1 MAGTLPQSLT
11 QVDPVLAWQRWEPS
25 ATDPW
30 NLKWAGHLYRRAG
43 FGATWT
49 ELQEA
54 VKSGLAATLTRVLD
68 GQPEAEERDRLIEK
82 AGAAI
87 AGKEDADALR
97 GWWLYL
103 SLQSLHPLR
112 EKLTLFWHN
121 HFATSIAK
129 VNRVDLMFR
138 QNRLLRR
145 HALGK
150 FQPLL
155 LDISRDPA
163 MLIWLDSNTNV
174 KGAANE
180 NYARELMELFSLG
193 VGHYA
198 EADVREA
205 ARAFTG
211 WHTDGDE
218 FEFAADLHDAA
229 DKKFLGRS
237 GHWNGEDIVR
247 IILEQPAAALFVV
260 RKLYR
265 FLISENESPA
275 DALLEPLAQ
284 TFRKSDY
291 DIGLLVKTMLMSRLF
306 LSEHA
311 YRQRVKSPVEF
322 VVGIV
327 HSFEGS
333 RPSPA
338 TMAPELEAM
347 GQLLFAPPNV
357 KGWSGGKAWLN
368 TATILARNSF
378 AKRLAVGDAPSK
390 PGSPPA
396 HGDVSSVLRRDKIT
410 DPSRAVDLLVDV
422 HLQGDVTKAAR
433 LRLVSFLA
441 EGKLKDEAFHQRAR
455 EAVLALWTMPEFQ
468 LA

>member
-30 NLKWAGHLYRRAG
+30 NLRWAGHLYRRAG
-43 FGATWT
+43 FGATWA

-54 VKSGLAATLTRVLD
+54 VKSGPSATLTRVLD

-82 AGAAI
+82 AGTAI

-103 SLQSLHPLR
+103 ALQSLHPLR

-150 FQPLL
+150 LQPLL

-198 EADVREA
+198 ESDVRGA

-237 GHWNGEDIVR
+237 GPWSGEDIVR

-265 FLISENESPA
+265 FFISENESPA

-284 TFRKSDY
+284 AFRKSDY
-291 DIGLLVKTMLMSRLF
+291 DIGLLVKTMLSSRLF
-306 LSEHA
+306 FSEHA
-311 YRQRVKSPVEF
+311 YRQRVKSLVEF
-322 VVGIV
+322 VVGV
-327 HSFEGS
+327 VRTFEGT

-378 AKRLAVGDAPSK
+378 AKRMAVGDAPSK
-390 PGSPPA
+390 PGSPRP
-396 HGDVSSVLRRDKIT
+396 HGDVSNVLRRDKIT
-410 DPSRAVDLLVDV
+410 EPSRAVDRLVDF
-422 HLQGDVTKAAR
+422 HLQGDVTGAAR

-441 EGKLKDEAFHQRAR
+441 EGKLKDEAFYQRAR

>member
-1 MAGTLPQSLT
+1 MTTVRSGVLHATEPQLLWSGSVAALIGEGSCMAGTLPQSLT

-54 VKSGLAATLTRVLD
+54 VKSGLGATLTRVLD

-198 EADVREA
+198 ESDVREA

-211 WHTDGDE
+211 WHTDGEGFRFD
-218 FEFAADLHDAA
+218 ARAHD
-229 DKKFLGRS
+229 DGQKTVLGQTGRWD
-237 GHWNGEDIVR
+237 GGDVVR
-247 IILEQPAAALFVV
+247 IILGQPAAARFLV

-265 FLISENESPA
+265 FLVSEHAEPP
-275 DALLEPLAQ
+275 DALLEPLC
-284 TFRKSDY
+284 TSFRQSDY
-291 DIGLLVKTMLMSRLF
+291 DTAALL
-306 LSEHA
+306 
-311 YRQRVKSPVEF
+311 
-322 VVGIV
+322 
-327 HSFEGS
+327 
-333 RPSPA
+333 
-338 TMAPELEAM
+338 
-347 GQLLFAPPNV
+347 
-357 KGWSGGKAWLN
+357 
-368 TATILARNSF
+368 
-378 AKRLAVGDAPSK
+378 
-390 PGSPPA
+390 
-396 HGDVSSVLRRDKIT
+396 
-410 DPSRAVDLLVDV
+410 
-422 HLQGDVTKAAR
+422 
-433 LRLVSFLA
+433 
-441 EGKLKDEAFHQRAR
+441 
-455 EAVLALWTMPEFQ
+455 
-468 LA
+468 

>member
-1 MAGTLPQSLT
+1 MAGTLPQSLA
-11 QVDPVLAWQRWEPS
+11 QVDPGAAWQRWEPS
-25 ATDPW
+25 ADAW

-54 VKSGLAATLTRVLD
+54 VKSGLGATLTRVID
-68 GQPEAEERDRLIEK
+68 GQSGAEERNRLIEK

-87 AGKEDADALR
+87 ASKEEADALR

-103 SLQSLHPLR
+103 ALQSLNPLR

-150 FQPLL
+150 FQPML

-163 MLIWLDSNTNV
+163 MLIWLDSNTNI

-180 NYARELMELFSLG
+180 NYARELVELFSLG
-193 VGHYA
+193 VGHYV
-198 EADVREA
+198 ESDVREA

-229 DKKFLGRS
+229 DKKFLGQS
-237 GHWNGEDIVR
+237 GPWNGEDIVR
-247 IILEQPAAALFVV
+247 IVLEQPAAALFVV

-265 FLISENESPA
+265 FLISENENPS

-291 DIGLLVKTMLMSRLF
+291 DIGLLVMTMLSSRLF
-306 LSEHA
+306 FSEHA

-327 HSFEGS
+327 HSFEGT

-378 AKRLAVGDAPSK
+378 AKRMAVGAAPPK
-390 PGSPPA
+390 PGSPPPQ
-396 HGDVSSVLRRDKIT
+396 GDVSSVLRRDKVT
-410 DPSRAVDLLVDV
+410 DPSRAVDLLVDC

-441 EGKLKDEAFHQRAR
+441 EGKLKEEAFYQRAR